1 MSWSE
6 IKKAVNSDLSKP
18 LNELI
23 DEKSVDKAS
32 MVSNLKILTANGIHG
47 GSTVF
52 SITGKGRL
60 CALSI
65 IPMMTTYT
73 SATYTYTKFTFTV
86 NKDGKVFRTGTFTP
100 NIGDSSGRPHG
111 LNIMSKK
118 IFDAEID
125 ICIPY
130 GYINM
135 PPLYYNASPK
145 VVLYK
150 IFDPTS
156 SNLSHTFTNNNNKDV
171 SRDPN
176 CIFSQ
181 RLWQFPSD
189 DELEF
194 NSSLSLI
201 ISGTSSNSTY
211 PGNFFGA
218 LVYELDE

>member
-32 MVSNLKILTANGIHG
+32 LVSNLKILTASAIHG

-60 CALSI
+60 HALSI

-73 SATYTYTKFTFTV
+73 SVTYAYTKFTFTV

-100 NIGDSSGRPHG
+100 TNGDSSGRPHG
-111 LNIMSKK
+111 LNIMSKN
-118 IFDAEID
+118 FFNAEVD
-125 ICIPY
+125 ISTSY
-130 GYINM
+130 GYLHM
-135 PPLYYNASPK
+135 YSWYYN
-145 VVLYK
+145 VVPRVALYK
-150 IFDPTS
+150 VFDPTS
-156 SNLSHTFTNNNNKDV
+156 SNLSHTFTNNDNKDV
-171 SRDPN
+171 SKDPN
-176 CIFSQ
+176 YIFSQ

-201 ISGTSSNSTY
+201 ISGTSPNSIY

>member
-6 IKKAVNSDLSKP
+6 IKKALNSDLSKP

-32 MVSNLKILTANGIHG
+32 MVSNLKILTASAIQG

-60 CALSI
+60 RALSI
-65 IPMMTTYT
+65 VPIMTTYT
-73 SATYTYTKFTFTV
+73 SATYAYAKFTFTV

-100 NIGDSSGRPHG
+100 TNGDSSGRAHG
-111 LNIMSKK
+111 LNIMSKN
-118 IFDAEID
+118 FFNAEVD
-125 ICIPY
+125 INIPY
-130 GYINM
+130 GYIDM
-135 PPLYYNASPK
+135 YTTHYQDEQK

-156 SNLSHTFTNNNNKDV
+156 SNLSHTFANSDSKDI
-171 SRDPN
+171 SKFGN
-176 CIFSQ
+176 YIFSQ

-201 ISGTSSNSTY
+201 ISGTSHNSTY
-211 PGNFFGA
+211 PGHFFGA

>member
-32 MVSNLKILTANGIHG
+32 MVSNLKILTASNIHG

-60 CALSI
+60 HALSI
-65 IPMMTTYT
+65 IPMMTTHT
-73 SATYTYTKFTFTV
+73 SATYAYTKFTFTV

-100 NIGDSSGRPHG
+100 TNGDSSGRSHG
-111 LNIMSKK
+111 LNIMSKN
-118 IFDAEID
+118 FFNAEID
-125 ICIPY
+125 INTVH
-130 GYINM
+130 GYM
-135 PPLYYNASPK
+135 DMYTTHYDDDPK
-145 VVLYK
+145 VALYK

-156 SNLSHTFTNNNNKDV
+156 SNLSHTFTNNNMKDI
-171 SRDPN
+171 SKDCN
-176 CIFSQ
+176 YIFSQ

-201 ISGTSSNSTY
+201 ISGTSPNSTY

-218 LVYELDE
+218 LAYELDE

>member
-32 MVSNLKILTANGIHG
+32 MMSNLKILTASNIRG

-60 CALSI
+60 HALSI

-73 SATYTYTKFTFTV
+73 SSSNAYTNFTFTV

-100 NIGDSSGRPHG
+100 TNGDSSGRAHG
-111 LNIMSKK
+111 LNIMSKN
-118 IFDAEID
+118 FFNAEVD
-125 ICIPY
+125 ISTSY

-135 PPLYYNASPK
+135 YPGHYN
-145 VVLYK
+145 VVPRVALYK
-150 IFDPTS
+150 VFDPTS
-156 SNLSHTFTNNNNKDV
+156 SNLSHTFTNNNSKDV

-176 CIFSQ
+176 YIFSQ

-201 ISGTSSNSTY
+201 ISGTSPNSTY

>member
-32 MVSNLKILTANGIHG
+32 MVSNLKILTASNIRG

-60 CALSI
+60 HALSI
-65 IPMMTTYT
+65 IPMMTTYIQP
-73 SATYTYTKFTFTV
+73 SNAYTKFTFTV

-100 NIGDSSGRPHG
+100 TYDGSSGQPHG

-118 IFDAEID
+118 NFNAEID

-135 PPLYYNASPK
+135 PPVYYNASPK

-156 SNLSHTFTNNNNKDV
+156 SNLSYTFTSDDNRDV

-176 CIFSQ
+176 YIFSQ

-201 ISGTSSNSTY
+201 ISGTCYNGY
-211 PGNFFGA
+211 PGIFFGA
-218 LVYELDE
+218 LAYELDE